1 MGEHVIV
8 WDLETIPDIDGFAS
22 ASQLDGKPEAE
33 IRESMGDKFPK
44 LIFHRIACIG
54 ALIASRAEGH
64 WQIDAVGAP
73 HIGER
78 SEKDLIQ
85 AFVERIDELTPRLV
99 TFNGA
104 SFDLPVLR
112 YRAMINQVSAPG
124 LIKRNYFNRYSDDA
138 IDLCDVLASFDR
150 GSKVS
155 LHQLSRVLGF
165 PGKPDGIDGSQ
176 VDAYC
181 RAGRFKEVA
190 DYCETDVVNTYRIW
204 LRYEL
209 FRGSLSPSSYE
220 KSEANLAAFISACG
234 DKKPHLQDLIRLPAS
249 VQPLDQISPQ
259 GEKA

>member
-8 WDLETIPDIDGFAS
+8 WDLETIPDLDGFAS
-22 ASQLDGKPEAE
+22 ASQLDGKPEPE
-33 IRESMGDKFPK
+33 IRESMGEKFPK

-54 ALIASRAEGH
+54 ALIASRTEES
-64 WQIDAVGAP
+64 WQVDAIGAP

-78 SEKDLIQ
+78 SEKDLVQ

-112 YRAMINQVSAPG
+112 YRAMINRVAAPG
-124 LIKRNYFNRYSDDA
+124 LSKRNYFNRYTDDA

-155 LHQLSRVLGF
+155 LDQLSRVLGF
-165 PGKPDGIDGSQ
+165 PGKPDGIDGSK

-209 FRGSLSPSSYE
+209 FRGTLSLSGYE
-220 KSEANLAAFISACG
+220 KSEANLASFISARSE
-234 DKKPHLQDLIRLPAS
+234 KKPHLQDLIRLPAS
-249 VQPLDQISPQ
+249 LPPLDQISTQ
-259 GEKA
+259 AEKS